1 MTTQKKT
8 YLGSSFAP
16 AMLGLCLFPF
26 LTQAEALE
34 YELAATLASEATFWA
49 QDTASASFSISSS
62 TAYYVYGI
70 SINSSDTAVNFDDS
84 FAEWHSG
91 GWTLGLGA
99 IDRHWSP
106 SAYSSLILS
115 DNARPVPSVYAA
127 FDAEGGIDLPVIE
140 YLGPLS
146 IETFLGQLEA
156 DRPVPHTK
164 LFGARL
170 TIEPIEDLEVSFVR
184 TAQWGGDG
192 YDNSFDAFVKMLA
205 GQEDIGDEP
214 NQLAG
219 YSVSY
224 TFNSGLRTYFQA
236 IGEDEASSLPTCY
249 SRMAGL
255 EGKTSIF
262 GNPTLLTLEAVDT
275 TIERTTSGFCGPN
288 TAYNNGHYPGGY
300 THYGR
305 VMGVPIDTESQSL
318 TLYGHTSLPEANV
331 AWLIGY
337 ADLNKENLATHRL
350 TSTRTTG
357 GFAELAITRSFGS
370 ADVTGSLRYQGF
382 DLNNDYGSEGL
393 SAAISI
399 SQTF

>member
-1 MTTQKKT
+1 MASPST
-8 YLGSSFAP
+8 A
-16 AMLGLCLFPF
+16 
-26 LTQAEALE
+26 LTRR
-34 YELAATLASEATFWA
+34 
-49 QDTASASFSISSS
+49 SIS
-62 TAYYVYGI
+62 
-70 SINSSDTAVNFDDS
+70 TAVLPNGTL
-84 FAEWHSG
+84 G
-91 GWTLGLGA
+91 GWTIGLGS
-99 IDRHWSP
+99 INRHWSP
-106 SAYSSLILS
+106 SRYSSLILS
-115 DNARPVPSVYAA
+115 DNARPIPSVYAA
-127 FDAEGGIDLPVIE
+127 YDAKEGIDLPLLE

-146 IETFLGQLEA
+146 VETFHGQLEA

-170 TIEPIEDLEVSFVR
+170 TIEPIENLEVSFER

-192 YDNSFDAFVKMLA
+192 YDNSFDAFLRMLA
-205 GQEDIGDEP
+205 GQQDIGDEP

-255 EGKTSIF
+255 EGTTSIF
-262 GNPTLLTLEAVDT
+262 GNLTLLTLEAVDT
-275 TIERTTSGFCGPN
+275 TIETTTSGFCGPN
-288 TAYNNGHYPGGY
+288 TAYNNYHYPGGY

-318 TLYGHTSLPEANV
+318 TLYGQTTLPEADV
-331 AWLIGY
+331 AWMLGY
-337 ADLNKENLATHRL
+337 ADLNKDNLATHRL
-350 TSTRTTG
+350 SPSRTTG
-357 GFAELAITRSFGS
+357 GFAELAITRSFGT

-382 DLNNDYGSEGL
+382 DLNTDYGSEGF

>member
-8 YLGSSFAP
+8 YLASSLTKAT
-16 AMLGLCLFPF
+16 LGLCLFPF
-26 LTQAEALE
+26 FTQAEPLE
-34 YELAATLASEATFWA
+34 YEIAATLASEASFWA
-49 QDTASASFSISSS
+49 PETFSASFSISSS
-62 TAYYVYGI
+62 TAQFEYGL
-70 SINSSDTAVNFDDS
+70 SLNSSDTAFNFDGS
-84 FAEWHSG
+84 FAELHSG
-91 GWTLGLGA
+91 DWTIGLGA

-106 SAYSSLILS
+106 SRYSSLILS

-127 FDAEGGIDLPVIE
+127 FDADGGIDLPLLK

-146 IETFLGQLEA
+146 VETFHGQLEA

-164 LFGARL
+164 IFGARL

-192 YDNSFDAFVKMLA
+192 YDNSFDAFLRMLA
-205 GQEDIGDEP
+205 GQQDIGDEP

-255 EGKTSIF
+255 EGTTSIF

-318 TLYGHTSLPEANV
+318 TLYGQTSLSDV
-331 AWLIGY
+331 DLTWLIGY
-337 ADLNKENLATHRL
+337 ADINKENLATHRL
-350 TSTRTTG
+350 TPTRTMG
-357 GFAELAITRSFGS
+357 GFAELAVTRSLGV
-370 ADVTGSLRYQGF
+370 AEITGSLRYQSL
-382 DLNNDYGSEGL
+382 DLNTDYGSEGF

>member
-1 MTTQKKT
+1 MTTQRKT
-8 YLGSSFAP
+8 YLASSLAK
-16 AMLGLCLFPF
+16 ATLGLCLFPF
-26 LTQAEALE
+26 LSQAETLE
-34 YELAATLASEATFWA
+34 YEIAATLASGATFWA
-49 QDTASASFSISSS
+49 SDTASASFSISSS
-62 TAYYVYGI
+62 TAQFEY
-70 SINSSDTAVNFDDS
+70 SLSLNSSDTAVNFDGS

-91 GWTLGLGA
+91 GWTIGLGA

-115 DNARPVPSVYAA
+115 HNARPVPSIYAA
-127 FDAEGGIDLPVIE
+127 YDAEAGIDFPLLE

-146 IETFLGQLEA
+146 VETFHGQLEA
-156 DRPVPHTK
+156 DRPIPNTK

-170 TIEPIEDLEVSFVR
+170 TIEPIEDLKVSFVR

-192 YDNSFDAFVKMLA
+192 YDNSFDAFLRMLA
-205 GQEDIGDEP
+205 GQQDIGDEP

-224 TFNSGLRTYFQA
+224 TFKSGLRTYFQA

-255 EGKTSIF
+255 EGTTSIF

-305 VMGVPIDTESQSL
+305 VMGVPIDTESQSI
-318 TLYGHTSLPEANV
+318 TLYGQTSLPDADV
-331 AWLIGY
+331 AWLLGY
-337 ADLNKENLATHRL
+337 ADLNKDNLATHRL

-357 GFAELAITRSFGS
+357 GFAGLAITRSFG
-370 ADVTGSLRYQGF
+370 AAEVTGSLRYQSF
-382 DLNNDYGSEGL
+382 DLNTDYGSEGI